1 MKSIHQT
8 LARFCALICLA
19 SLPFGR
25 GSFVFA
31 QTITITSG
39 GTETAPTTTV
49 TNTKLPAALQITN
62 VVLKG
67 NGTTDHPFE
76 IGSVAEWTAFA
87 TIANDYTQPNANA
100 KLTADITFSGN
111 HLQPGENPNWSYTHN
126 NNKSRIYKET
136 LDGQG
141 HTITLNQQAT
151 GGSNGT
157 TPSYG
162 GLFWHV
168 GGATIKNLRVAG
180 KIETKNSMSGAF
192 IQNVNSTVQQ
202 PVTIE
207 NCISSVNNHWAGTSD
222 NNYEYSGSFVGDV
235 HHDMTLNIK
244 NCLTDGQFTTN
255 DNHTVGYSGGFVGIT
270 STQSPYTPSTVNI
283 KNSYFHPE
291 NIDNKYINFSYFCNR
306 TEDLTINQSY
316 YSLPS
321 TYTVEEQVAQGTAAP
336 AAVADLL
343 AGLNGGDNASLED
356 KPWIVHNDTVY
367 LKTFAK
373 YVHIDSWTY
382 GSPNDPTV
390 VGNNGNATVTYKY
403 KVQGTGDNT
412 YTTTKPTA
420 VGNYTVLAI
429 VPATDSWNGWTSTM
443 NFTISKAAGAISA
456 APTAASPTYNG
467 NAQALLATNGTATGG
482 TFYYRKGTTGD
493 WSTTPPTETAPGT
506 YNVYYYVTP
515 DGNHTSIDAFGSA
528 ESPIGP
534 IEVTI
539 GKAALTIKAD
549 DKNIT
554 YGDAVPTYTVTYDGF
569 VNGESSTNL
578 SGTLSIACDYAQYG
592 DVGDYA
598 ITPSGFTSTNYAI
611 TYTTGNLTVA
621 QKEVGLTW
629 NTTTSFTY
637 DGNSHCLTANA
648 TGMVNGDV
656 IGVTVTGE
664 QTNVGNHTAEV
675 SGITGDKSGNYKLP
689 STGTTQ
695 SYTITQKALTI
706 TAKPQTITYG
716 GSISSVVADVTTDG
730 LVTGDALNSITLT
743 KTQTAYS
750 ATPYVNDITPS
761 AAVVK
766 KGDSDV
772 TNNYSITYN
781 NGNLTINKK
790 TAELSWSATSFD
802 YDGSA
807 KEPTATVANLEAGD
821 DCNVTVNVEGEHK
834 AVGFYTATATTLSND
849 NYALPTL
856 ATQDYQIVRPMTG
869 IEFTAS
875 KHWNTYCAFE
885 NLATPAGMTAYIV
898 TGTNGNLATTSE
910 IGYIPL
916 GVGVLLYS
924 ASTGSGFKASAYTGT
939 AGSFTTNKLVGVT
952 TATAIAAEAG
962 YVLYGDAF
970 VLTLGGTLP
979 ANRCYLPV
987 SGPATTR
994 SFGIDGG
1001 DGTTF
1006 IDGIQDDQA
1015 TDGQWFDMQ
1024 GRRIDK
1030 PKKKGLYI
1038 RDGKKVVIK

>member
-31 QTITITSG
+31 QTPPSYSYDSG
-39 GTETAPTTTV
+39 TNTTTV
-49 TNTKLPAALQITN
+49 TNLPLYTAGTN
-62 VVLKG
+62 VTLKG
-67 NGTTDHPFE
+67 NGTEGNPYE
-76 IGSVAEWTAFA
+76 IGTTEQWDAFA
-87 TIANDYTQPNANA
+87 TIVNKTNGQKNAWA
-100 KLTADITFSGN
+100 ILTADITFTKN
-111 HLQPGENPNWSYTHN
+111 HQQPGENPSFSFSHTNSNEAYTG
-126 NNKSRIYKET
+126 T
-136 LDGQG
+136 FDGQG
-141 HTITLNQQAT
+141 HTITMNFSEK
-151 GGSNGT
+151 GGSGGNQDT
-157 TPSYG
+157 RG

-168 GGATIKNLRVAG
+168 NGATIKNLKVAG
-180 KIETKNSMSGAF
+180 VIRTYNNECATIVQHSGGNVTL
-192 IQNVNSTVQQ
+192 QNCESNVRLYNVSNADKSNFGGLIGSNGESTNN
-202 PVTIE
+202 TISNCYAHSAYLTE
-207 NCISSVNNHWAGTSD
+207 NEITITESGGLWGQLSSVTVNNSFAAPQSIDSKYTSFCTLGSIS
-222 NNYEYSGSFVGDV
+222 NLTTSNTYFKMPTYSG
-235 HHDMTLNIK
+235 TL
-244 NCLTDGQFTTN
+244 
-255 DNHTVGYSGGFVGIT
+255 
-270 STQSPYTPSTVNI
+270 
-283 KNSYFHPE
+283 
-291 NIDNKYINFSYFCNR
+291 
-306 TEDLTINQSY
+306 TE
-316 YSLPS
+316 
-321 TYTVEEQVAQGTAAP
+321 QGTNASTMSATNI
-336 AAVADLL
+336 VT
-343 AGLNGGDNASLED
+343 GLNTLGSGTQDVWVA
-356 KPWIVHNDTVY
+356 HNDTVY
-367 LKTFAK
+367 LKTFAR

-382 GSPNDPTV
+382 GSCPNDNPRV

-412 YTTTKPTA
+412 YTTTKPTTP
-420 VGNYTVLAI
+420 GDYTVLAI
-429 VPATDSWNGWTSTM
+429 VPANNGWNGWTSTM
-443 NFTISKAAGAISA
+443 NFTISKAAGVISA

-569 VNGESSTNL
+569 VNVESSTNL

-629 NTTTSFTY
+629 NTTTTSFTY

-750 ATPYVNDITPS
+750 ATPYDNDITPS

-821 DCNVTVNVEGEHK
+821 DCNVTVNVAGEHK

-924 ASTGSGFKASAYTGT
+924 ASAGSDFRASAYTGT

-1006 IDGIQDDQA
+1006 IDGIQDDLA